1 VLEECWILLSIQEL
15 DLERQEAK
23 LVEEQAH
30 GLHSLDG
37 RDLSME
43 LDERHMH
50 VAGVEDK
57 HTIGAQELSQLVMV
71 ISIVLVD
78 LGTFPIWD
86 IARDSKMA

>member
-1 VLEECWILLSIQEL
+1 
-15 DLERQEAK
+15 
-23 LVEEQAH
+23 VEEQAH

-43 LDERHMH
+43 LDEHHMH

-57 HTIGAQELSQLVMV
+57 HTIGARELSQLVMA

-78 LGTFPIWD
+78 LGTFPIRD
-86 IARDSKMA
+86 IARDPKMA